1 MNVSIETKYLKPC
14 PSIIGPNNFGPDKRI
29 TFHSKGFGPTQ
40 NSVGSMDY
48 VRDGKIQGQCTLK
61 RPKSGPVFH
70 HL

>member
-29 TFHSKGFGPTQ
+29 TFHSKEFGPAQ

-48 VRDGKIQGQCTLK
+48 VRDGKMGNAL
-61 RPKSGPVFH
+61 
-70 HL
+70 